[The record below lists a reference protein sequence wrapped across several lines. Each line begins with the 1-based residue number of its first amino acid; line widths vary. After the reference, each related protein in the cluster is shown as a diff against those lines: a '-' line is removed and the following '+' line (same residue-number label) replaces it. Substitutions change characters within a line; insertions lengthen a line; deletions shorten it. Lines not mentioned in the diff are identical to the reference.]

1 MAYEIGTDTVVTN
14 GRALDNIAGTS
25 FVNSYDDFSPSV
37 TMMSAGDNVDFRNPV
52 SYYFMTGNDS
62 MSFTNL
68 SDGATCVLLLDTG
81 ATPHFPSFTAAAG
94 TLFWGTSDGATPVWG
109 DYRYWQIIFTAN
121 GSTIRAAAGGFTFT
135 GTSAPPQ
142 PTEFLQ
148 PSFSL
153 PSQFSGRFYQ
163 SVRATAAALDQ
174 STCNLSIRF
183 THEPDDN
190 RIAVQCRGSKHTD
203 PAGGNFNETVYINY
217 SGFDNITAINVR
229 YNILNQGTNQGSD
242 TTWAYHAANNPTTPF
257 AANTD
262 HSIIS
267 SSMLLKWLATGRTG
281 SEGQAQPEINS
292 YSYANFTATNGL
304 VVSIRNDG
312 VWYTSTCGDLG
323 SGDAGT
329 ANSDWDTSHIYQAAG
344 GGTYDLD

>member
-14 GRALDNIAGTS
+14 GRALDNISGTS

-52 SYYFMTGNDS
+52 SYYFMTANDS

-94 TLFWGTSDGATPVWG
+94 TLFWGTSDGATPVWE

-163 SVRATAAALDQ
+163 SVRATGQQLDQ

-229 YNILNQGTNQGSD
+229 YNIENQGTNQGSD

-281 SEGQAQPEINS
+281 DEGKALAEINS

-312 VWYTSTCGDLG
+312 VWYTSTCDDLG
-323 SGDAGT
+323 SGSAGT
-329 ANSDWDTSHIYQAAG
+329 ANSDWDTSHIYQAASG
-344 GGTYDLD
+344 GRYDLN

>member
-1 MAYEIGTDTVVTN
+1 MAYQIGTDTVVTD
-14 GRALDNIAGTS
+14 GRALDNIAGTY
-25 FVNSYDDFSPSV
+25 FNNSYDDFSPNV
-37 TMMSAGDNVDFRNPV
+37 TMMSADDSVDFRNPV
-52 SYYFMTGNDS
+52 SYYFMTANDS

-68 SDGATCVLLLDTG
+68 TDGATCVLLLDTG
-81 ATPHFPSFTAAAG
+81 PAPHFPSFSAAGG
-94 TLFWGTSDGATPVWG
+94 TLFWGTSDGETPVWA
-109 DYRYWQIIFTAN
+109 DYRYWQLIFTAS

-135 GTSAPPQ
+135 GSSAPPQ

-148 PSFSL
+148 PSFSM

-163 SVRATAAALDQ
+163 NVRATASPQDQ

-183 THEPDDN
+183 THEPDDD
-190 RIAVQCRGSKHTD
+190 RIAVVCRGSKDSD

-217 SGFDNITAINVR
+217 SGFDDITAINVR
-229 YNILNQGTNQGSD
+229 YNIQNQGTNQGSD

-281 SEGQAQPEINS
+281 DEGTATPEINS
-292 YSYANFTATNGL
+292 YSYANFAATNGL
-304 VVSIRNDG
+304 VVSVRNAG
-312 VWYTSTCGDLG
+312 VWYTSTCDDLG
-323 SGDAGT
+323 YAAGGT

-344 GGTYDLD
+344 GGTFALD